1 MAQAVAQRHLQ
12 DGVVDPV
19 PCPSYEQYK
28 EHENPAWNEGIVA
41 ETHRR
46 EEGSSEKVA
55 ALFHKD
61 ERGKLDH
68 PIFTER
74 GVRRLSRAIAAYL
87 ELPQSYRDR
96 IWRREVDT
104 LVANEKDNQLA
115 PDSDFLPRKEMTDL
129 IWADVLSCQTMC
141 PGGCP
146 WDTEC
151 DTFYNVRKPRWD
163 KQIENSKICRQRW
176 IEEEELRRG
185 DEASDKRRAT
195 LQKKKVLLKERLRE
209 EKKLAKQLFN
219 PPPTA
224 FEGSDAIVAAI
235 REFIHVNEG
244 SPHPTILHSAMRYF
258 STPLPALTLL
268 DFQCIIADYFHDGLP
283 GFRIT
288 SKADPKISGIRVHD
302 SKMIRIGKES
312 HHLFMYQFIRN
323 VLKSPYPRI
332 QPVIASLTDAQRTL
346 QNVPDGTPA
355 TAALQQWRESIK
367 LEGRIEDSIGPHLAS
382 RLPIKDRIPLDTYE
396 NVKRFSINEV
406 VSAEDPII
414 PYFSYLE
421 SGQRHLTLYIEKG
434 EIATL
439 TQGETRILLRFL
451 LLVLFGP
458 SYETA
463 LAANPVMFTFDAHK
477 GHMNRIL
484 SQAMLQ
490 HVHRLV
496 TPYNIAD
503 SAMTERFAVDDPDE
517 EYLVSEIAQEG
528 DDEDENEE
536 ENEEEMQD
544 DVVEKNRKAKE
555 EAEIKE
561 EEEEDEDDEFPAAQ
575 QGSSR
580 FIFSSHSNAKNVVVV
595 SDTNMMF
602 DNNWLIYYKN
612 KGFTQHNPLLFSM
625 NLSDAGLH
633 QFITQNGIAIPSSL
647 YTIEAPFDNGITRG
661 PSLNYLMLGLL
672 RGKNS
677 NVFHRKTPFG
687 TNNELYGEL
696 CSIYPRIKEDRFI
709 EKLLPIYTIPASPQS
724 LPLFQ
729 HIARAPLFAYHMM
742 YDLQYNLSALPS
754 RIKWAGD
761 REQYMAIHG
770 KPHCAFVTLDTT
782 GHLCALAK
790 GITSLLERKTHIK
803 LVGLLETPAELAAV
817 KERARLALIE
827 QGKRQAQPVLQK
839 GKRKSDEASLSR
851 KIAKPALP
859 PITLSSDSY
868 TLGNA
873 NMGVS
878 KTTKKTKGK
887 KRGGAHGNDTRK
899 NSPQKHSDIV
909 LGREYFFLNWLYPL
923 TIFVNGAF
931 HMHHAENAYVLLQDL
946 QKDLS
951 SPFLFSALH
960 EQFMYAV
967 SQIPHVPKKLLA
979 SAKEITA
986 DTYESAAPQCASLL
1000 TSLYTPP
1007 SSIFS
1012 DPIRAKTLIEQLVQ
1026 MKQRFIKRYPY
1037 RDSTANLLHTLLTQ
1051 EDQESACLVLAL
1063 LFERLHGRIQ
1073 SGTSY
1078 LGQILGI
1085 TGGPILERVDDQAA
1099 WEYLATVMEEDMKR
1113 VSELGLVN
1121 APVVPTAPIE
1131 NAAPTNATP
1140 IAVRRISAK
1149 RHHVKR
1155 GPAFRKMN
1163 NAFTQLRS
1171 NRAST
1176 RASRAPT
1183 RASRTS
1189 PRVSRVSRVSR
1200 APMTQNSRRVI
1211 MGGSRTRRAKGSQRS
1226 RRSQCKD

>member
-19 PCPSYEQYK
+19 PCPSYEQYE
-28 EHENPAWNEGIVA
+28 EHENPAWNAGIV
-41 ETHRR
+41 THT
-46 EEGSSEKVA
+46 EQENQIVA
-55 ALFHKD
+55 ALFHKTD
-61 ERGKLDH
+61 GKLDH
-68 PIFTER
+68 PIFATPK
-74 GVRRLSRAIAAYL
+74 VRRLSRAIAAYL

-129 IWADVLSCQTMC
+129 IWADVFSCQTMC

-151 DTFYNVRKPRWD
+151 NIFYNVRKPRWD

-176 IEEEELRRG
+176 IEEEERRRG
-185 DEASDKRRAT
+185 DQTAVKRRET
-195 LQKKKVLLKERLRE
+195 LEEKKRLLKERLRA
-209 EKKLAKQLFN
+209 EKILAKQLLD
-219 PPPTA
+219 PPTS

-244 SPHPTILHSAMRYF
+244 SPYPTILHSAMHYF

-288 SKADPKISGIRVHD
+288 SRADPKISGIRVHD

-323 VLKSPYPRI
+323 VLASPYPRI
-332 QPVIASLTDAQRTL
+332 QRVIRELTDAQRTL

-355 TAALQQWRESIK
+355 TAALQEWRESIGLK
-367 LEGRIEDSIGPHLAS
+367 GRIEDSIGPHLAS

-421 SGQRHLTLYIEKG
+421 SGQRHLTLYIKKG

-517 EYLVSEIAQEG
+517 EYLVSEIAQEE

-696 CSIYPRIKEDRFI
+696 CSIYPRIKEDPPRFI

-742 YDLQYNLSALPS
+742 YDLQHNLSALPS

-827 QGKRQAQPVLQK
+827 QGKRQAQPVPQK
-839 GKRKSDEASLSR
+839 GKRKSDEASPSR
-851 KIAKPALP
+851 KTAKPAPP
-859 PITLSSDSY
+859 PITLSSNSY

-931 HMHHAENAYVLLQDL
+931 HRHHAENAYVLLQDL

-960 EQFMYAV
+960 EQFIYAV

-986 DTYESAAPQCASLL
+986 DTYESVAPQCASLL

-1026 MKQRFIKRYPY
+1026 MKQRFIRRYSY
-1037 RDSTANLLHTLLTQ
+1037 KDSTTHLLHTLLTQ

-1063 LFERLHGRIQ
+1063 LFERLHSRIQ

-1099 WEYLATVMEEDMKR
+1099 WEYLTTVMEEDMKR
-1113 VSELGLVN
+1113 VSEL
-1121 APVVPTAPIE
+1121 A
-1131 NAAPTNATP
+1131 NAAPVAP

-1149 RHHVKR
+1149 RRNVKR
-1155 GPAFRKMN
+1155 GPAFLKLN
-1163 NAFTQLRS
+1163 KAFTQLRS
-1171 NRAST
+1171 NR
-1176 RASRAPT
+1176 RAPT
-1183 RASRTS
+1183 RASHAPLA
-1189 PRVSRVSRVSR
+1189 PRVSTR
-1200 APMTQNSRRVI
+1200 APARATVTQNSRRVI
-1211 MGGSRTRRAKGSQRS
+1211 MGGSLTRRAKGSQRS